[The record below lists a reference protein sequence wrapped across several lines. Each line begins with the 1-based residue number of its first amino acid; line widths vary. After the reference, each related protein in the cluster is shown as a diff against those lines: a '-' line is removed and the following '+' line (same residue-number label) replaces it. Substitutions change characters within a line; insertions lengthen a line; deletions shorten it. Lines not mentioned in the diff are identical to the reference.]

1 MLKNKKRILIGGL
14 LPGLMLLAF
23 TSCKT
28 PKDVSYFQDTNNNG
42 LVIDVAQANAIKIEP
57 GDRIHIIVKAKD
69 PAVSA
74 LFNNL
79 VYSDRLDDTNGSNGS
94 VMSDHSVPSSTL
106 GLVPYTVS
114 PQGDIEYPYLG
125 KLHVAGMT
133 RQELQG
139 YVKGELNG
147 RDLVKDPIVTV
158 EFVNVGVNVMGEV
171 KNPGRIEINQ
181 DQFTILDALARS
193 GDILSSGKR
202 TNVRVLR
209 QENGKT
215 HAYTVDLTNASATM
229 GSPVYYMKQGDVVY
243 VEPTDVAKRQTTA
256 FGTQVYNMSFWI
268 SVASMLTS
276 VATTVGVLMQVK

>member
-28 PKDVSYFQDTNNNG
+28 PKDVAYFQDTDNKEII
-42 LVIDVAQANAIKIEP
+42 IDIAQTNSIRIEP

-74 LFNNL
+74 LFNNP
-79 VYSDRLDDTNGSNGS
+79 VYNDRIDDTNGSGGS
-94 VMSDHSVPSSTL
+94 VINDYSIPSSSV

-114 PQGDIEYPYLG
+114 PQGDIEYPFLG
-125 KLHVAGMT
+125 KLHVTGMT

-139 YVKGELNG
+139 YIKGELTG

-158 EFVNVGVNVMGEV
+158 EFVNAGVNVLGEV
-171 KNPGRIEINQ
+171 KNPGRILVNQ
-181 DQFTILDALARS
+181 DQFTILEALARS
-193 GDILSSGKR
+193 GDILSTGKR
-202 TNVRVLR
+202 TNVKVLR
-209 QENGKT
+209 NENGKT
-215 HAYTVDLTNASATM
+215 HTYSVDLTNAYATM
-229 GSPVYYMKQGDVVY
+229 NSPAYYMKQGDIIY
-243 VEPTDVAKRQTTA
+243 VEPTDVAKRSATA
-256 FGTQVYNMSFWI
+256 FGTQAYNMSFWI
-268 SVASMLTS
+268 SLASMLTS